1 MIVGL
6 ASDHRGFEKKAK
18 LIKYL
23 EKKGLEVKDFGTNS
37 SESCDFPD
45 YSNLLCD
52 AIINEEVNFGV
63 LICGTGIGMSIA
75 ANKRKGIYCGKVDS
89 AEEAKLTKEHNHAN
103 VIAISANKYMFQIKD
118 MLDAYLEA
126 KNLTDEKYVRR
137 IEKIKEIEGKRK

>member
-1 MIVGL
+1 MSL
-6 ASDHRGFEKKAK
+6 AF
-18 LIKYL
+18 
-23 EKKGLEVKDFGTNS
+23 
-37 SESCDFPD
+37 
-45 YSNLLCD
+45 
-52 AIINEEVNFGV
+52 
-63 LICGTGIGMSIA
+63 
-75 ANKRKGIYCGKVDS
+75 